1 MKREITKR
9 DVALMVIPWDLM
21 HNLLKNK
28 NEPHYDEPIRIF
40 GFENPLRHFIKYV
53 AFNPCQMISEDLNQY
68 FFLKMKNERIV
79 VILILSEKIYFISQR
94 R

>member
-1 MKREITKR
+1 MMSQLEY
-9 DVALMVIPWDLM
+9 LDLKI
-21 HNLLKNK
+21 L
-28 NEPHYDEPIRIF
+28 
-40 GFENPLRHFIKYV
+40 LRHFIKYV

>member
-40 GFENPLRHFIKYV
+40 GFENPFETFYQICCIQPV
-53 AFNPCQMISEDLNQY
+53 SND
-68 FFLKMKNERIV
+68 
-79 VILILSEKIYFISQR
+79 
-94 R
+94 